1 MKGYD
6 WCIRCGD
13 MILAVHNI
21 EQFKQG
27 QSFFLLKPHETK
39 KVTTDKGITI
49 WNSMQRHAS
58 ALDNVV
64 FLIKSVDTES
74 VDGIKELLPNAC
86 KSPNGSEL
94 ELGRING
101 VAVVAFWGEDD
112 GQHFRELV
120 ITNKQLAEAL
130 DAINELK
137 LHLSAI

>member
-6 WCIRCGD
+6 WSTRCGD
-13 MILAVHNI
+13 MILAVHDV

-27 QSFFLLKPHETK
+27 QSFFLLKPHEVK
-39 KVTTDKGITI
+39 KVTTDKNITI

-58 ALDNVV
+58 DLDNVV
-64 FLIKSVDTES
+64 ALLKSVDSERGDYIHALT
-74 VDGIKELLPNAC
+74 PNAY
-86 KSPNGSEL
+86 KSPNDSEL
-94 ELGRING
+94 ELGSING

-120 ITNKQLAEAL
+120 ITIKQLTEAL
-130 DAINELK
+130 EALNELK